1 MQSTVIELSNYTS
14 TDSNPNNAEWTN
26 NLSNTNKNTINDGDY
41 VQVSKVFL
49 DSRQVQSGD
58 IEITEN
64 IEWTLQFCYYIIN
77 HGINMFN
84 TYWDGNKVTRTSLV
98 PSAAADPKLVDG
110 QPYLLYN
117 FSGSLY
123 PLEAAINGKP
133 LIDSFTIK
141 IPKGIYTRQYLA
153 AFITRQMQSNGNP
166 APNNVE
172 LNNLQFS
179 GGSYQAQYDTDG
191 NCVFLQ
197 QSNPPNPEKFITS
210 FNRPLLLAQ
219 NDDPNNGQNM
229 AGLNMYIDN
238 AGNYQPCLYFPFLT
252 DVSYSNT
259 YETFITTGPAVS
271 AIVESTTKTTAF
283 GDVYS
288 LYDGLNAG
296 ANQVS
301 LQYSVDGSNV
311 FSFQYAHTPI
321 INAPTGGG
329 GGNEITGVYV
339 DVSATDEPINFATK
353 SKFFN
358 NFSGIVFINTFTN
371 LTPIV
376 DGLQNPYADPF
387 FQQLGLNFD
396 DICYSPLVSNPILN
410 INASPINLMNPTTPR
425 GLNSAIFFAKTT
437 RNFNPIQNLSGTAT
451 VSIFNYNLV
460 GNGSTYGLSNF
471 IFNTSTSVVPINFSS
486 EPTSSVSSAGH
497 YLVEL
502 QCGYSNGEYINNAQ
516 SYEIKAIVG
525 SYFLSSDSFILSNAP
540 DSYIYQH
547 RGEPLKLSSVKVRIL
562 NPITK
567 QLANNLGRN
576 STVYLMITKEPPPP
590 PPQPTE
596 QKK

>member
-41 VQVSKVFL
+41 IQVKQVFL

-58 IEITEN
+58 IEIVED
-64 IEWTLQFCYYIIN
+64 IEWYLEFSYYITN
-77 HGINMFN
+77 HGINMFK
-84 TYWDGNKVTRTSLV
+84 TYWDGNLV
-98 PSAAADPKLVDG
+98 KRDPLNVDNLVDG

-117 FSGSLY
+117 FSGSEY

-133 LIDSFTIK
+133 VIDSFTIK
-141 IPKGIYTRQYLA
+141 IPAGIYTRQFLA
-153 AFITRQMQSNGNP
+153 AFITRQMQGNP
-166 APNNVE
+166 TPQNIT
-172 LNNLQFS
+172 LDNLQFS
-179 GGSYQAQYDTDG
+179 SGNYAPQYDADG

-197 QSNPPNPEKFITS
+197 QSAPADPKKFITS
-210 FNRPLLLAQ
+210 FNKPLLLAS
-219 NDDPNNGQNM
+219 NDNPNNGTNF
-229 AGLNMYIDN
+229 AGMNVYIDN
-238 AGNYQPCLYFPFLT
+238 TGTYQPCLYFPFLK
-252 DVSYSNT
+252 DVVYTNT
-259 YETFITTGPAVS
+259 YETIITTGV
-271 AIVESTTKTTAF
+271 AIDDLVESTTKQSFF
-283 GDVYS
+283 GDTYS
-288 LYDGLNAG
+288 LYDGCNAG

-311 FSFQYAHTPI
+311 FSFQYSHTPI

-339 DVSATDEPINFATK
+339 DISATDQPINFATK

-358 NFSGIVFINTFTN
+358 NFSGIVFLNTYTN

-376 DGLQNPYADPF
+376 NGLPNPYADPF
-387 FQQLGLNFD
+387 FAQLGLNPD
-396 DICYSPLVSNPILN
+396 DIVYSPLASNPILN
-410 INASPINLMNPTTPR
+410 INASPINLMNPATPR
-425 GLNSAIFFAKTT
+425 GLESAIFFAKTT
-437 RNFNPIQNLSGTAT
+437 RNFNPIANLSNTAT
-451 VSIFNYNLV
+451 ISIYNYNLV

-576 STVYLMITKEPPPP
+576 STVYLMITKEPPA
-590 PPQPTE
+590 PQPIQQEQTE
-596 QKK
+596 KKK